1 MTFSIAARCANTGR
15 FAIAVSSS
23 SPAVAARCAFARA
36 GVGAVAT
43 QNLTDPTLGPKGLDL
58 MARGASAEE
67 AVAELKRSAPH
78 ANYRQLTAVDTKGG
92 TAVFSGAY
100 TLGTAGAA
108 QSRDAV
114 AAGNL
119 LANLAVPDAMITAFE
134 ASTGADLGDRMLG
147 AMGAAL
153 EAGGEAGPVRSAGLV
168 MVDRYPGRSSIF
180 GSIGTSM
187 IRSPP
192 WRGFGSC
199 GSHSSLPM
207 WPARS
212 IHRPLPPTGCL
223 GTNKAKEPR
232 HKLDRDADG
241 LSSRTSALVATRLRS
256 GSWNRYSLSMSQT
269 TAVHDSSKSTPKPGR
284 FATFTWALSKLR
296 PLVGSSISP

>member
-1 MTFSIAARCANTGR
+1 M
-15 FAIAVSSS
+15 
-23 SPAVAARCAFARA
+23 
-36 GVGAVAT
+36 T

-92 TAVFSGAY
+92 TAVFSGAD

-119 LANLAVPDAMITAFE
+119 LANLAVPDAMIAAFE

-147 AMGAAL
+147 AMGAGL

-168 MVDRYPGRSSIF
+168 MVDRV
-180 GSIGTSM
+180 
-187 IRSPP
+187 P
-192 WRGFGSC
+192 WPVADLRVDWDE
-199 GSHSSLPM
+199 HDPIAAL
-207 WPARS
+207 AR
-212 IHRPLPPTGCL
+212 LW
-223 GTNKAKEPR
+223 
-232 HKLDRDADG
+232 KLWKPQ
-241 LSSRTSALVATRLRS
+241 LSSYVTRAVDPSSA
-256 GSWNRYSLSMSQT
+256 
-269 TAVHDSSKSTPKPGR
+269 PGYGV
-284 FATFTWALSKLR
+284 L
-296 PLVGSSISP
+296 GEE